1 MGIENSGN
9 EASEEL
15 EDVEYEEEKK
25 VEKVRRFKDVSVK
38 RAGTQITLP
47 EGMTYEQGIK
57 WLDRKRQEDER
68 EVQIAEQI
76 DAFPLDGAYAIF
88 RAMSRKYGFVGMV
101 PTPGFFGST
110 PPTMIGVE
118 AGPGQMVQVPWGS
131 MQIPNIQGRLE
142 TGVAHKDG
150 RQVFVL
156 HGIVRQKHKKEVAEL
171 AAMAREIVR
180 KESIYKGKAIRAS
193 FPELNPRD
201 FNPMSHAPKFIDTA
215 EVKENELIFSQDVRA
230 QVASYLFTPIEK
242 TALCREHNIPLKRG
256 ILLEGP
262 YGTGKTQTAY
272 VAAKKAVENGW
283 TFIYLDTVDN
293 LQRAIFFAQQYGPAV
308 IFAEDI
314 DSVMDG
320 ERTEDMN
327 GILNTIDGVD
337 TKGHEIIV
345 VLTTNHVENINPA
358 MLRPGRLDAVIQ
370 VRAPDAHAVQALL
383 RLYSRGLIPADEN
396 LDEVGR
402 VLKGHIPA
410 VIREVVERSKLN
422 TIMRLSKDEAFTLK
436 QGDLLVAAESI
447 LAQVELINP
456 KKLEPRNIFKEMGTA
471 AGSEMAKG
479 LLVAAIL
486 KGEHPGVLAVPPSVL
501 EEMKEMVAELP
512 VPHNTGNGSN
522 HKSS

>member
-1 MGIENSGN
+1 MGIENKGI
-9 EASEEL
+9 EAAEEM
-15 EDVEYEEEKK
+15 EDVEYEEE
-25 VEKVRRFKDVSVK
+25 VEKKRTRKFKDVSVK

-47 EGMTYEQGIK
+47 DGMTYEQGIM
-57 WLDRKRQEDER
+57 WLDRKRKEDER
-68 EVQIAEQI
+68 EVAIAEQI
-76 DAFPLDGAYAIF
+76 DAFPLDGAYAMY
-88 RAMSRKYGFVGMV
+88 RAMSEKYGFVGMV
-101 PTPGFFGST
+101 PTPGFWGST
-110 PPTMIGVE
+110 PPVMIGVE
-118 AGPGQMVQVPWGS
+118 TGPGQMVQVPWGS
-131 MQIPNIQGRLE
+131 MQIPNIQGRLQ

-156 HGIVRQKHKKEVAEL
+156 HGLIRQKHKKEVADLVAL
-171 AAMAREIVR
+171 ARQIVR
-180 KESIYKGKAIRAS
+180 EKSIYKGKAIRAS
-193 FPELNPRD
+193 FPELNPED

-215 EVKENELIFSQDVRA
+215 EVKENELIFSNDVKA
-230 QVASYLFTPIEK
+230 QVTSYLFTPIEK
-242 TALCREHNIPLKRG
+242 TQMCREHNIPLKRG

-320 ERTEDMN
+320 ERDEDMN

-370 VRAPDAHAVQALL
+370 VRPPDAQAVQALL
-383 RLYSRGLIPADEN
+383 RLYSRGLIPETEP
-396 LDEVGR
+396 LDEVGK
-402 VLKGHIPA
+402 VLKNHIPA

-422 TIMRLSKDEAFTLK
+422 TISRMQNDEPFVLK
-436 QGDLLVAAESI
+436 ERDLMVAAESI

-456 KKLEPRNIFKEMGTA
+456 KRIESPNPFQLMGKA
-471 AGSEMAKG
+471 AGSEVAKG
-479 LLVAAIL
+479 MMVAAIL
-486 KGEHPGVLAVPPSVL
+486 GGNRPSVVAVPPETL
-501 EEMKEMVAELP
+501 EEMKSMVAELP
-512 VPHNTGNGSN
+512 AYSGGNGQA
-522 HKSS
+522 KG